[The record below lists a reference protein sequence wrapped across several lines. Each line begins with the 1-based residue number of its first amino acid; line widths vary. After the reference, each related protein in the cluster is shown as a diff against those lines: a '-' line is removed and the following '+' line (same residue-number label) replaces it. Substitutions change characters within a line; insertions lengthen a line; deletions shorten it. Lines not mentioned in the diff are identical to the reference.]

1 MGTKEGEG
9 KEGKGRIAH
18 VRPEILWA
26 GRHRSAARCFPLR
39 TGWAS
44 KPLTPLEG
52 VVVVVVV
59 VVEKGKPLT
68 WGHRTTPCSTGVM
81 GVRAEGERFP
91 CRQE

>member
-1 MGTKEGEG
+1 M
-9 KEGKGRIAH
+9 
-18 VRPEILWA
+18 LWA
-26 GRHRSAARCFPLR
+26 GRLRRAARCFPLR

-44 KPLTPLEG
+44 KPLTPLEE

-81 GVRAEGERFP
+81 GVRAERARSP

>member
-1 MGTKEGEG
+1 M
-9 KEGKGRIAH
+9 
-18 VRPEILWA
+18 LWA
-26 GRHRSAARCFPLR
+26 GRLRRAARCFPLG

-52 VVVVVVV
+52 VVVVV

-91 CRQE
+91 HSPE

>member
-1 MGTKEGEG
+1 M
-9 KEGKGRIAH
+9 
-18 VRPEILWA
+18 LWA
-26 GRHRSAARCFPLR
+26 GRLRRAARCFPLG

-52 VVVVVVV
+52 VVVVVVVV

-91 CRQE
+91 RSLE

>member
-1 MGTKEGEG
+1 M
-9 KEGKGRIAH
+9 
-18 VRPEILWA
+18 LWA
-26 GRHRSAARCFPLR
+26 GRLRRAARCFLLG

-52 VVVVVVV
+52 VVVVVV

-91 CRQE
+91 RR

>member
-1 MGTKEGEG
+1 MGTKGGQG
-9 KEGKGRIAH
+9 KEGEGRIAH

-26 GRHRSAARCFPLR
+26 GRLRRAARCFPLG

-44 KPLTPLEG
+44 KPLAPLEG
-52 VVVVVVV
+52 VVMVVV

-81 GVRAEGERFP
+81 GVRAEG
-91 CRQE
+91 